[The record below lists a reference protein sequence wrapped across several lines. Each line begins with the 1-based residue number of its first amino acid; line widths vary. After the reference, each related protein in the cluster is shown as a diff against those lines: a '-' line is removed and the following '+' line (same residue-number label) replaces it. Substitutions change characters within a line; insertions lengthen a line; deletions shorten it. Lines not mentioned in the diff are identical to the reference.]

1 MPTRLDKYSFK
12 RVHGDTV
19 VGTVTGGMGIVVAVP
34 VTVLVA
40 PVQGA
45 VFGHE
50 GVDVV
55 AVFEKGCGEAVLSF
69 DYNTISID
77 IIIRGGGRER
87 RGGVSKIGSKRREK
101 DDRVRT
107 KGGK

>member
-1 MPTRLDKYSFK
+1 MPARLDEYGFK
-12 RVHGDTV
+12 RVHRDTV
-19 VGTVTGGMGIVVAVP
+19 VGTVAGGVGVVVAMP
-34 VTVLVA
+34 VAVLIA

-69 DYNTISID
+69 DYNTISMVIV
-77 IIIRGGGRER
+77 IRGGGRER
-87 RGGVSKIGSKRREK
+87 RRRVSKIGSK
-101 DDRVRT
+101 
-107 KGGK
+107 